1 MPSAIRAG
9 ISVLDFWEL
18 TYKEICVQINAVND
32 EKLDEMR
39 YHAKLAHI
47 LGALVGMATWS
58 KEPYPSE
65 AEAFPGLFDT
75 EEIERQRQELAMR
88 AEKDKWLAY
97 AAAFNQQRREGK
109 A

>member
-9 ISVLDFWEL
+9 ISILDFWDM
-18 TYKEICVQINAVND
+18 TYEEIRVHIEAINE

-39 YHAKLAHI
+39 YHAKLAHV
-47 LGALVGMATWS
+47 LGALVGMAAWS
-58 KEPYPSE
+58 EEPYPSE
-65 AEAFPGLFDT
+65 SEAFPGLFDA
-75 EEIERQRQELAMR
+75 EETKRQRQEMALR